1 MVRSGL
7 ASLFV
12 ITIIV
17 NIGAQAP
24 IPPKADAQPAFAVVS
39 VTPSAPSPDGRMF
52 VDSGARPGGQ
62 WFAQNTE
69 FISILRSAYT
79 AFALPG
85 QIVGGP
91 DWVRTARFDINA
103 RAEGNPAADVMTE
116 MLKRLL
122 ADRFSLKV
130 HTEPREVDVYA
141 LVLARPDGR
150 LGPGIKPSTKDCQ
163 AVEDARK
170 KAASSGVPPTP
181 SAPRPGARP
190 ECGMV
195 SMSMNCVQRLAT
207 DGQPVSLIATVIQST
222 AGRPVV
228 DRTGLSGRW
237 DIELN
242 FACAA
247 GLQTAS
253 DRPDAPVSVFTAVQE
268 QLGLRLEARKEKMD
282 VLVIDSV
289 EMPRPN

>member
-7 ASLFV
+7 AAFFL
-12 ITIIV
+12 ITIAV
-17 NIGAQAP
+17 DAAAQAP
-24 IPPKADAQPAFAVVS
+24 IPPKPGALPAFAVVS
-39 VTPSAPSPDGRMF
+39 VKPSPPSPDGRMF

-91 DWVRTARFDINA
+91 EWVNTARFDINA
-103 RAEGNPAADVMTE
+103 RAEDNPTADVMTE
-116 MLKRLL
+116 MLKGLL

-141 LVLARPDGR
+141 LVLAQPDGR
-150 LGPGIKPSTKDCQ
+150 LGPGIKASTKDCQ
-163 AVEDARK
+163 AVEDARQ
-170 KAASSGVPPTP
+170 KAAANGAAPTP
-181 SAPRPGARP
+181 TAPRPGARP

-195 SMSMNCVQRLAT
+195 SLNMNCVQRLAT
-207 DGQPVSLIATVIQST
+207 DGLPISAIATGIQST

-237 DIELN
+237 DVELS

-247 GLQTAS
+247 GLQAAS

-282 VLVIDSV
+282 VLVIDAV